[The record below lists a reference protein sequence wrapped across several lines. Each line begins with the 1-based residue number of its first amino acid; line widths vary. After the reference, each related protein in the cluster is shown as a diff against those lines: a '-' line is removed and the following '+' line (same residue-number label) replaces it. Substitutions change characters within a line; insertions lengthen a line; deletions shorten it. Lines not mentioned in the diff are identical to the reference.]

1 MKKSITLL
9 FILICFQSCQYFEKN
24 VPNKDELL
32 QEELQ
37 KVNWAE
43 VDEFPSTN
51 ICDSIEDK
59 EARKQCFFD
68 YLTQTIQEKLA
79 TDTLQILYPNLDTIQ
94 VKVTVY
100 PDAKLK
106 FEPYFPKDN
115 MTYDTDKIDSIM
127 QTKLADFPIIE
138 PAIKRGVKVKSQFV
152 IPVILKS
159 GD

>member
-9 FILICFQSCQYFEKN
+9 VLLICFQSCQYFEKN

-32 QEELQ
+32 KEELQ

-43 VDEFPSTN
+43 VDEFPSTTS
-51 ICDSIEDK
+51 CDSIEDK

-68 YLTQTIQEKLA
+68 YLTQTIQGKLA

-115 MTYDTDKIDSIM
+115 MAYDTDKIDSIM

-138 PAIKRGVKVKSQFV
+138 PAIKRGIKVKSQFV

-159 GD
+159 E